1 MNARQKFLSV
11 MNFENNAPIPKA
23 EFAYW
28 AGTILNWFEKG
39 LPKIEDI
46 SGEILNSESIRA
58 SKPLAEE
65 YENEVDKNIMPYF
78 NLDSYL
84 EKFPIDYSPMF
95 EKNMIIDQKDYK
107 IFTDKY
113 GLTSKVLKQKSSIP
127 MVIDYPIKNKK
138 DFYKYISHYD
148 GDFSK
153 RLPKDFYNLAKK
165 LKNRDFPIRLGGNPF
180 GFSFLARHLMGEV
193 TYMLSMYDDPSLI
206 KEFNDYFLNFTMDYW
221 SKILEKVEVDC
232 VFILEDIAYRSG
244 SFISKE
250 MFNQFMK
257 PFYLKFIDFLNQFRI
272 QNIFVDCD
280 GLIDELIPLW
290 TGVGVNGLFPIEAV
304 NNISAIREKYP
315 KLKMMGGFNK
325 KILFKDSCKEKID
338 NELEKVSYIMK
349 KGGYIPHIDHAVSED
364 VTWENFKYYREKL
377 NYLIDKN

>member
-11 MNFENNAPIPKA
+11 MNFEKNAPIPKT

-28 AGTILNWFEKG
+28 AGTIRNWFEQG
-39 LPKIEDI
+39 LPKIEDLPR
-46 SGEILNSESIRA
+46 EILNSESIRG
-58 SKPLAEE
+58 SKHLAEE
-65 YENEVDKNIMPYF
+65 YAAEVDKNIMPYF

-95 EKNMIIDQKDYK
+95 EKNMIIDEKDYK

-113 GLTSKVLKQKSSIP
+113 GLTSKVLKQKSSVP

-138 DFYKYISHYD
+138 DFYNYISQYD
-148 GDFSK
+148 KDFTK
-153 RLPKDFYNLAKK
+153 RLPKDFHNLAKK
-165 LKNRDFPIRLGGNPF
+165 LDSRDFPIRLGGNPF
-180 GFSFLARHLMGEV
+180 GFSFLARHLMGEI
-193 TYMLSMYDDPSLI
+193 TYMLSMYDEPSLI
-206 KEFNDYFLNFTMDYW
+206 KEFNDYFLNFTMGYW
-221 SKILEKVEVDC
+221 STILDKVKIDC
-232 VFILEDIAYRSG
+232 IFILEDIAYRSG

-250 MFNQFMK
+250 MFKEFMR
-257 PFYLKFIDFLNQFRI
+257 PYYLKFIDFLKQYRI

-280 GLIDELIPLW
+280 GLVDELIPLW
-290 TGVGVNGLFPIEAV
+290 TEVGVTGLFPIEAV
-304 NNISAIREKYP
+304 NDISAIREKYP

-325 KILFKDSCKEKID
+325 KVLFKDSCKEKID
-338 NELEKVSYIMK
+338 GEIEKVSYIMK

-364 VTWENFKYYREKL
+364 VTWENFKYYRKKL